1 MSEERLEQYS
11 VNEIMNGKRFV
22 KVLLK
27 LEFKKKAVFKIFEN
41 KIKIIIIII
50 TIIIIMMVMIIILI
64 VIIIEVIVN
73 VAVSIL
79 IVINKLKIKEYIQ

>member
-11 VNEIMNGKRFV
+11 VNEIMNGKKLV
-22 KVLLK
+22 KILLK
-27 LEFKKKAVFKIFEN
+27 LELKKKAVFKIFEN

-50 TIIIIMMVMIIILI
+50 MIIMMVMIIILI